1 MMYNCI
7 GDKIMTKLLSGIECR
22 NNLKENL
29 IKKIKKIKEKITII
43 VISAGNNEASKI
55 YIKNKIK
62 ECQSVNI
69 ECQHLHFEKT
79 TTNELIK
86 TITKLN
92 KDKNIT
98 GILVQLPLP
107 KNIEENKVINTI
119 DYKKDIDGLTAS
131 NIAKLYSNEQGIIPC
146 TAKGIIDLLEYNKIE
161 IEEKNITIIGRS
173 NLVGKPLTLALLNK
187 NATVTLCHSK
197 TKNLKIHTKS
207 ADIIIVAV
215 GKPGLINQKM
225 VSKDTIIIDVG
236 INRING
242 KICGDA
248 DKSVYKKCKA
258 VTPVPGGV
266 GPMTVYEVL
275 SNTLECYKLQ
285 KGKE

>member
-1 MMYNCI
+1 MYNYI

-22 NNLKENL
+22 NKLKEKL
-29 IKKIKKIKEKITII
+29 TKKINKIKEKITIT
-43 VISAGNNEASKI
+43 VISVGNDEASKI

-79 TTNELIK
+79 TTNELINL
-86 TITKLN
+86 ITKLN

-119 DYKKDIDGLTAS
+119 DYKKDIDGLTKS
-131 NIAKLYSNEQGIIPC
+131 NIAKLYSNQKGIIPC

-161 IEEKNITIIGRS
+161 IEGKNITIIGRS

-197 TKNLKIHTKS
+197 TKDLKKHTKK

-215 GKPGLINQKM
+215 GQPSLIKKEM
-225 VSKDTIIIDVG
+225 VSNNSIIIDVG

-242 KICGDA
+242 KISGDV

-258 VTPVPGGV
+258 ITPVPGGV

-275 SNTLECYKLQ
+275 SNTLECYELQ
-285 KGKE
+285 KNKK

>member
-1 MMYNCI
+1 MYNYI
-7 GDKIMTKLLSGIECR
+7 GDKIMTKLLSGIECK
-22 NNLKENL
+22 NKLKENL
-29 IKKIKKIKEKITII
+29 TKKINKIKEKITIT
-43 VISAGNNEASKI
+43 VISVGNNEASKI

-69 ECQHLHFEKT
+69 ECQHLHFEKIS
-79 TTNELIK
+79 TNELIK

-119 DYKKDIDGLTAS
+119 DYKKDIDGLTKS
-131 NIAKLYSNEQGIIPC
+131 NIAKLYSNQKGIIPC

-161 IEEKNITIIGRS
+161 IEGKNITIIGRS

-187 NATVTLCHSK
+187 NATVTTCHSK
-197 TKNLKIHTKS
+197 TKDLKKHTKK

-215 GKPGLINQKM
+215 GKPNLIKKEM
-225 VSKDTIIIDVG
+225 ISKNSIIIDVG

-242 KICGDA
+242 KISGDV

-258 VTPVPGGV
+258 ITPVPGGV

-275 SNTLECYKLQ
+275 SNTLECYELQ
-285 KGKE
+285 KNKK

>member
-1 MMYNCI
+1 MYNCI

-22 NNLKENL
+22 NKLKENL
-29 IKKIKKIKEKITII
+29 TKKINKIKEKITIA
-43 VISAGNNEASKI
+43 VISVGNDEASKI

-69 ECQHLHFEKT
+69 QCQHLHFEKIS
-79 TTNELIK
+79 TNELIK

-119 DYKKDIDGLTAS
+119 DYKKDIDGLTKS
-131 NIAKLYSNEQGIIPC
+131 NIAKLYSNQKGIIPC

-161 IEEKNITIIGRS
+161 IEGKNITIIGRS

-187 NATVTLCHSK
+187 NATVTTCHSK
-197 TKNLKIHTKS
+197 TKDLKKQTKK

-215 GKPGLINQKM
+215 GKPNLIKKEM
-225 VSKDTIIIDVG
+225 ISKNSIIIDVG
-236 INRING
+236 INRIDG
-242 KICGDA
+242 KISGDV

-275 SNTLECYKLQ
+275 SNTLECYELQ
-285 KGKE
+285 KNKK

>member
-1 MMYNCI
+1 MYNYI
-7 GDKIMTKLLSGIECR
+7 GDKIMTKLLSGIECK
-22 NNLKENL
+22 NKLKENL
-29 IKKIKKIKEKITII
+29 TKKINKIKEKITIT
-43 VISAGNNEASKI
+43 VISVGNDEASKI

-69 ECQHLHFEKT
+69 ECQHLHFEKIS
-79 TTNELIK
+79 TNELIK

-119 DYKKDIDGLTAS
+119 DYKKDIDGLTKS
-131 NIAKLYSNEQGIIPC
+131 NIAKLYSNQKGIIPC

-161 IEEKNITIIGRS
+161 IEGKNITIIGRS

-187 NATVTLCHSK
+187 NATVTTCHSK
-197 TKNLKIHTKS
+197 TKDLKKHTKK

-215 GKPGLINQKM
+215 GKTNLIKKEM
-225 VSKDTIIIDVG
+225 ISKNSIIIDVG

-242 KICGDA
+242 KISGDV

-258 VTPVPGGV
+258 ITPVPGGV

-275 SNTLECYKLQ
+275 SNTLECYELQ
-285 KGKE
+285 KNKK

>member
-1 MMYNCI
+1 
-7 GDKIMTKLLSGIECR
+7 MTNLISGIKCR
-22 NNLKENL
+22 DELKKNLSKR
-29 IKKIKKIKEKITII
+29 IKKIKEKLTLT
-43 VISAGNNEASKI
+43 VISVGDDEASKI

-69 ECQHLHFEKT
+69 KCNHLHFENI
-79 TTNELIK
+79 TTNKLVKIIK
-86 TITKLN
+86 KLN
-92 KDKNIT
+92 KDSSVT
-98 GILVQLPLP
+98 SILVQLPLP
-107 KNIEENKVINTI
+107 KNIDENIIINTI
-119 DYKKDIDGLTAS
+119 DYKKDVDGLTDI
-131 NIAKLYSNEQGIIPC
+131 NIAKLYSNKKGIIPC
-146 TAKGIIDLLEYNKIE
+146 TAKGIIDLLEFNKIN
-161 IEEKNITIIGRS
+161 IEEKNVTIIGRS
-173 NLVGKPLTLALLNK
+173 NLVGKPLAVSLLNK

-285 KGKE
+285 KDKK